1 MEILRMENPMKSI
14 ASSTA
19 FCAAALVVA
28 AASLCL
34 PGRADVIESGQRVFG
49 QTSVE
54 PALDDSTGNLIYL
67 LTPLKSPFPSKSN
80 PRAASPLYLTLY
92 PLSSTLP
99 ASEFN
104 CQPTNC
110 DHLNVLPFPD
120 VDYGALSGSDTACA
134 DFNGGNPCSAVKGH
148 DHLVGVASTG
158 GDFNVAW
165 HVQLVIFTH
174 AAFLDGKINTRI
186 TTLSQIEALVQSGD
200 AFIADTP
207 ITFNCSVTSGRTYD
221 LGTPVVIPYP

>member
-1 MEILRMENPMKSI
+1 MKSI

-28 AASLCL
+28 ACLCF
-34 PGRADVIESGQRVFG
+34 PVKADTVESGQRVLA
-49 QTSVE
+49 QTSIE
-54 PALDDSTGNLIYL
+54 PAFDASTGSPIYL

-80 PRAASPLYLTLY
+80 PRAAAPLYLVTY

-99 ASEFN
+99 AAEFN
-104 CQPTNC
+104 CQPNNC
-110 DHLNVLPFPD
+110 DHVNVLPFPD
-120 VDYGALSGSDTACA
+120 VDYGALAGTDTACA
-134 DFNGGNPCSAVKGH
+134 DFNGGNPCAPVKGH
-148 DHLVGVASTG
+148 DHLVGVASTK

-186 TTLSQIEALVQSGD
+186 TTLSQLEALVQSGD

-207 ITFNCSVTSGRTYD
+207 ITFNCSVVSGRTYD
-221 LGTPVVIPYP
+221 MGTPVVIPFP